1 METVNDIMTL
11 KPVACN
17 PETTIEAVARMMA
30 SHDCGEIPVL
40 DVDQRPIGIITDR
53 DITCRTIALGK
64 NPLSMKAVEI
74 MSVPVVTVSPE
85 MSIERVCAIMEL
97 KLIRRVV
104 VVDDH
109 GKCCGV
115 VSLADIAKSGDESM
129 IYNMFRELSQPSTT
143 DLTH

>member
-11 KPVACN
+11 NPIACT
-17 PETTIEAVARMMA
+17 PDTTIEAVARMMA

-40 DVDQRPIGIITDR
+40 DLDQKPIGIITDR
-53 DITCRTIALGK
+53 DITCRAVALGK
-64 NPLSMKAVEI
+64 NPLNMKALEI

-85 MSIERVCAIMEL
+85 MSIERVCAIMEV

-104 VVDDH
+104 VVDDQ

-115 VSLADIAKSGDESM
+115 VSLTDIAKIGDESM
-129 IYNMFRELSQPSTT
+129 IYNMFRELSQPNTT